1 MSNSDFSSANDPY
14 EHFIQQEKYQQ
25 NLIEMDK
32 SSKFSKK
39 VNKLKASML
48 AAKSNM
54 LNGAMM
60 GFMVGGLFG
69 LVVGIY
75 SAFQTRRLIAI
86 PMSVIVSGGSFG
98 FILGCGSVLRS
109 DTLIAQQENI
119 INNNNSQTQL
129 KEEEWLSV
137 YRFNHNSK

>member
-1 MSNSDFSSANDPY
+1 MSNSDSSSANDNY

-69 LVVGIY
+69 FAVGCY
-75 SAFQTRRLIAI
+75 SAIQTRRFMAI
-86 PMSVIVSGGSFG
+86 PISTIVSGVSFG
-98 FILGCGSVLRS
+98 FILGCGSMIRADSIDNHLYS
-109 DTLIAQQENI
+109 EI
-119 INNNNSQTQL
+119 
-129 KEEEWLSV
+129 KEGDW
-137 YRFNHNSK
+137 

>member
-1 MSNSDFSSANDPY
+1 
-14 EHFIQQEKYQQ
+14 
-25 NLIEMDK
+25 MDK

-39 VNKLKASML
+39 VNKVKASM
-48 AAKSNM
+48 ASAKVNM

-69 LVVGIY
+69 LIVGVY

-86 PMSVIVSGGSFG
+86 PMSVLVSGGSFG

-109 DTLIAQQENI
+109 DTLISQQERLM
-119 INNNNSQTQL
+119 NNHNNTTQL
-129 KEEEWLSV
+129 EEEGWLQV
-137 YRFNHNSK
+137 YKFNQNAKTNASLYL

>member
-1 MSNSDFSSANDPY
+1 M
-14 EHFIQQEKYQQ
+14 
-25 NLIEMDK
+25 
-32 SSKFSKK
+32 
-39 VNKLKASML
+39 V

-75 SAFQTRRLIAI
+75 SAIQTRRLIAI

-109 DTLIAQQENI
+109 DTIISQQ
-119 INNNNSQTQL
+119 
-129 KEEEWLSV
+129 
-137 YRFNHNSK
+137 